1 MGVEKC
7 LQTLL
12 ATNRDFEDDIKKG
25 LNNNEKKFHLHTISR
40 NIKLLQEWLH
50 AWSVQGLDH
59 FAGRD
64 KHIRFPLR
72 PHSLNHIFLAV
83 QFNLDALNRDLKL
96 KQCTEY
102 LKIVHK

>member
-1 MGVEKC
+1 M
-7 LQTLL
+7 LTDSLL
-12 ATNRDFEDDIKKG
+12 ATNREFEDDIKKG
-25 LNNNEKKFHLHTISR
+25 LNNTEKKCHLHTISR

-50 AWSVQGLDH
+50 AWSIQCLDH

-83 QFNLDALNRDLKL
+83 QFNLDPLNRDLKL